1 MTFTRA
7 WAAEFRIADTDPDQR
22 TIVGIAV
29 PFNDP
34 TPIYEHGRLF
44 TETIEH
50 GAFRDS
56 LAKRGTRM
64 PILLHHDQRA
74 LPVGRPSSLRET
86 PVGLMVE
93 ARISDTTDGNDA
105 LTLVRDGV
113 LDGLSIGFSVPEGGD
128 TWNSRFTERS
138 VQRANLHEI
147 SLVNFPA
154 YDAAR
159 ITAVRQAADVP
170 VEPAEPVAGHRL
182 HVLRLQM
189 LDRELAERALKI

>member
-1 MTFTRA
+1 MTFNRA
-7 WAAEFRIADTDPDQR
+7 WSAEFRVSDEDQR

-44 TETIEH
+44 TETIAH

-56 LAKRGTRM
+56 LAKRGTRT
-64 PILLHHDQRA
+64 PILLHHDQRS
-74 LPVGRPSSLRET
+74 LPIGKPSSLRET
-86 PVGLMVE
+86 PVGLVVE

-113 LDGLSIGFSVPEGGD
+113 LDGLSIGFSVPEDGD
-128 TWNSRFTERS
+128 TWNDRFTERT
-138 VQRANLHEI
+138 VTRANLHEI

-154 YDAAR
+154 YDRAR
-159 ITAVRQAADVP
+159 VTAVREATDVP
-170 VEPAEPVAGHRL
+170 QPDPEKVTNL
-182 HVLRLQM
+182 HVYRLQF
-189 LDRELAERALKI
+189 LSRELADRAYKI